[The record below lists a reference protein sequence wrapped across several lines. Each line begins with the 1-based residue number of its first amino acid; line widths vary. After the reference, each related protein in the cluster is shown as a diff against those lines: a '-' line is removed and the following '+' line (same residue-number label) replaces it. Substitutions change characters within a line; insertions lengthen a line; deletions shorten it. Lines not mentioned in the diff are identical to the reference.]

1 MRRQWIGCLI
11 GLLGITTVSY
21 TYSLVAATPEEML
34 RRPFA
39 CPDQP
44 SVAAKNFQVLSVR
57 KWEKGIVALYRG
69 ACPTEEKRFANEP
82 RTNESVLSYRVVK
95 RVGAEWQAIGSGNH
109 WSDESRSTS
118 KLIDYGVGK
127 TSENANQPSERRA
140 ANQYAV
146 FFGQVLSP
154 MVSAIEVTFNNGKI
168 LRDSTTDGLFLLV
181 SSGATQVCDVRVLG
195 ADNQILQR
203 DEIDFPNSEA
213 AQSDTCQPISGR
225 L

>member
-11 GLLGITTVSY
+11 GLLSITTVSY
-21 TYSLVAATPEEML
+21 AYSIVAATPEEAL

-57 KWEKGIVALYRG
+57 KWDKGIVALYRG
-69 ACPTEEKRFANEP
+69 ACPTQEKRFASEP
-82 RTNESVLSYRVVK
+82 KTDKSVLSYRVVK
-95 RVGAEWQAIGSGNH
+95 RAGTEWQAIGSGNH
-109 WSDESRSTS
+109 WSDESPRTS
-118 KLIDYGVGK
+118 KLIDYGVGR
-127 TSENANQPSERRA
+127 TSENANQSPERRS

-154 MVSAIEVTFNNGKI
+154 TVSAIEVTFNNGKI
-168 LRDSTTDGLFLLV
+168 LRDSSTDGLFLLV

-203 DEIDFPNSEA
+203 DEIDFPSAQA